1 MATDELKSHEKAPRL
16 IGSKTGSFAYL
27 TIRDRM
33 PIIMTQVVDTLHQ
46 EVSNLNPEVE
56 GSNKKIE
63 EGKGL
68 IAKLSEMRHQL
79 MTDKALVFLENGE
92 DLDKWRQLFDK
103 LAAARKVTPS
113 WYNVPWLFVECFMY
127 RKIFDICL
135 GSECYKEYDPFRI
148 QKERGFL
155 SSLPAMQTLAEFIIE
170 KIKGFEKEMPRDQLH
185 NDFVKLLQFCL
196 WGNKTDLSL
205 IAKYDGSQDLSQL
218 QASSH
223 DHLTSLRSKILCD
236 DTEQMWELINKQKS
250 VKKRVCYVL
259 DNSGFELFTDL
270 CFADWL
276 TVSNSVTQVHFEMKN
291 IPWFVSDVTPNDL
304 HWTLDQL
311 KSSPDHNLKLL
322 AERWIG
328 YLADKTWTFGHHPF
342 WTLAHQ
348 FSTMSLVAPDLYS
361 TLASGY
367 LVILKGDLNYRK
379 LLGDRD
385 WTHTTPFGQ
394 ALELFSPTSVVAL
407 RTLKADLVCGLKE
420 GTAER
425 AAKESEKWMV
435 NGEYAVI
442 QISPM

>member
-1 MATDELKSHEKAPRL
+1 MATDEVGLHENAPRL
-16 IGSKTGSFAYL
+16 IGSKIGSFAYL

-33 PIIMTQVVDTLHQ
+33 PIITTQVVDTLHQ
-46 EVSNLNPEVE
+46 EVTNIKPELE
-56 GSNKKIE
+56 GSKKIE

-68 IAKLSEMRHQL
+68 IANLSEMRHQL
-79 MTDKALVFLENGE
+79 MTDKALTFLENGE

-103 LAAARKVTPS
+103 LAAARNVTPS

-127 RKIFDICL
+127 RKIADICL
-135 GSECYKEYDPFRI
+135 SSEWYKEFDPFRI
-148 QKERGFL
+148 QKEKGFH
-155 SSLPAMQTLAEFIIE
+155 SSLPAMQTLAEFLVD
-170 KIKGFEKEMPRDQLH
+170 KIKGFEGEIPRDQLRD
-185 NDFVKLLQFCL
+185 DFVKLLQFCL

-223 DHLTSLRSKILCD
+223 EHLTTLRAKILSD
-236 DTEQMWELINKQKS
+236 DTEQIWELIEKGRGT
-250 VKKRVCYVL
+250 KKRLCYVL

-276 TVSNSVTQVHFEMKN
+276 TVSNSVTEIHFEMKN
-291 IPWFVSDVTPNDL
+291 IPWFVSDVTPSDL
-304 HWTLDQL
+304 HWTLEQL
-311 KSSPDHNLKLL
+311 KSSHTHNLKVL

-328 YLADKTWTFGHHPF
+328 YFKDKTWTFGHHPF

-348 FSTMSLVAPDLYS
+348 FSTMHSVAPDLYS
-361 TLASGY
+361 AIASSY

-385 WTHTTPFGQ
+385 WPHTTPFKQ
-394 ALELFSPTSVVAL
+394 ALEHFSPTNVVAL

-420 GTAER
+420 GTAELT
-425 AAKESEKWMV
+425 AKESDKWMV

-442 QISPM
+442 QMSPK

>member
-1 MATDELKSHEKAPRL
+1 MATDGLRSHESAPRL
-16 IGSKTGSFAYL
+16 IGSKVGSFAYL
-27 TIRDRM
+27 TIKDRM
-33 PIIMTQVVDTLHQ
+33 PIILTQVVDTLHQ
-46 EVSNLNPEVE
+46 EVSNINPELE

-68 IAKLSEMRHQL
+68 IANLSEMRHQL

-103 LAAARKVTPS
+103 LAAARKETPS

-127 RKIFDICL
+127 RKIVDICL
-135 GSECYKEYDPFRI
+135 SSERYKEFDPFRI
-148 QKERGFL
+148 QKEKGFH
-155 SSLPAMQTLAEFIIE
+155 SSLPAIQTLAEFLIQRINGL
-170 KIKGFEKEMPRDQLH
+170 KGKMARDELH

-223 DHLTSLRSKILCD
+223 DHLTTLQSKILCD
-236 DTEQMWELINKQKS
+236 DTEKIWELINNEKG

-276 TVSNSVTQVHFEMKN
+276 TVSKSVNEVHFEMKN
-291 IPWFVSDVTPNDL
+291 IPWFVSDVTPYDL
-304 HWTLDQL
+304 QWTLDQL
-311 KSSPDHNLKLL
+311 KSSPNHNLNTL
-322 AERWIG
+322 AKRWIG
-328 YLADKTWTFGHHPF
+328 YFTDKTWTFGHHSF

-348 FSTMSLVAPDLYS
+348 FSTMSLTAPDLYS
-361 TLASGY
+361 VISSGY
-367 LVILKGDLNYRK
+367 LAILKGDLNYRK

-385 WTHTTPFGQ
+385 WPHTTPFKQ
-394 ALELFSPTSVVAL
+394 ALEQFSPTNVVAL

-420 GTAER
+420 GTAEL

-435 NGEYAVI
+435 SGEYAVI
-442 QISPM
+442 QMSPK